1 MYRWSIDQVL
11 TQGVGNLSSKVGPF
25 RSKAILWGKGGWG
38 MLIASTLSS
47 WGMGVPAGEA
57 GLGRALRASMK
68 TFYLGKI
75 QKRAGGSQ

>member
-1 MYRWSIDQVL
+1 
-11 TQGVGNLSSKVGPF
+11 
-25 RSKAILWGKGGWG
+25 
-38 MLIASTLSS
+38 MLIAGTLSS